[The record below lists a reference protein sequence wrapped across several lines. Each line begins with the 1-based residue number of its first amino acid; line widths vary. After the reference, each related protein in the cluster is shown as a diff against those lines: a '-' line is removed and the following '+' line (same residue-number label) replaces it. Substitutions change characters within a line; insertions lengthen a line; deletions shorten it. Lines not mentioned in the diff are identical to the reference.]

1 MTALNLFMIPG
12 YTLAAVAGL
21 LGYFQVDFLNP
32 ILGLRL
38 VALELNESQVGLF
51 FCILAFSYIFGSII
65 ATKLPKRI
73 EKKVWIIFGLLASV
87 PS

>member
-51 FCILAFSYIFGSII
+51 FCILSFS
-65 ATKLPKRI
+65 
-73 EKKVWIIFGLLASV
+73 
-87 PS
+87 